1 MNTIAA
7 QDIKRRGMKAVD
19 EIIEEGPVHVI
30 KNNRPQYVI
39 LSEELYNDLIEEHS
53 AAYVARVR
61 ASLKDAKEK
70 RVHQF
75 KNAEELLRAI
85 EKED

>member
-19 EIIEEGPVHVI
+19 EIIDEGPVHVI

-39 LSEELYNDLIEEHS
+39 LSEELYNDLVEEHS

-61 ASLKDAKEK
+61 TSLKDVK
-70 RVHQF
+70 
-75 KNAEELLRAI
+75 AETCT
-85 EKED
+85 